1 MGWLRWIGG
10 AAVQVPDAPTA
21 PAFDAI
27 IDLSLDRLPS
37 GVGRDAAVDA
47 AIKAVGALP
56 GAGWISVQFH
66 RQTAPAAA
74 QVFPAGTSDK
84 QAGDAWQSLRLQ
96 VETTALQAVVALG
109 PTAAGIPPPPKLE
122 ATFAETLAQRRKLD
136 YGSALIQ
143 PGRRAGFA
151 ESMAAPFDALDK
163 LAALALLVSQS
174 SAIQSPVSKSTVSKS
189 PRAVPNAIAPEP
201 PDMEAGITIVARL
214 LGFVLPTDGRS
225 TATAAMQRFGSFA
238 AILAAPESELR
249 RVPGLGTH
257 GIAAIKLIHAAA
269 IRLAR
274 AGVTGQPLLENSER
288 LVAYLSAVL
297 ARERIEQFRI
307 LFLDE
312 RGMLRA
318 DEVQGTGTVNHTPVY
333 PREVVRRALELGAS
347 SLVLVHN
354 HPSGDPAPSEDDIDM
369 TRQISEAAEALSIAI
384 RDHYIIGNG
393 RWFSFR
399 EGGLLP

>member
-1 MGWLRWIGG
+1 MGWLRWRSGG
-10 AAVQVPDAPTA
+10 AAVQPAAA
-21 PAFDAI
+21 PAFDAL
-27 IDLSLDRLPS
+27 IDLSLDCLPS

-47 AIKAVGALP
+47 ATKAVAALP
-56 GAGWISVQFH
+56 GAGWISVALH
-66 RQTAPAAA
+66 RHTTPATA

-84 QAGDAWQSLRLQ
+84 PAGAEWQSLRLQ
-96 VETTALQAVVALG
+96 VVATALQAVVALG
-109 PTAAGIPPPPKLE
+109 PAAAGIPIPAKRE
-122 ATFAETLAQRRKLD
+122 ATFEETLAQRRTLD

-143 PGRRAGFA
+143 PGPRAGFA
-151 ESMAAPFDALDK
+151 ESMAATPFDALDK
-163 LAALALLVSQS
+163 LAALAMLVSQT
-174 SAIQSPVSKSTVSKS
+174 SAIQSSAGQSSAGQPSRAAPRPV
-189 PRAVPNAIAPEP
+189 APEP
-201 PDMEAGITIVARL
+201 PDMDAGVTIMARL

-269 IRLAR
+269 LRLAR
-274 AGVTGQPLLENSER
+274 AGVTGQPVLENSEL

-307 LFLDE
+307 LCLDD

-354 HPSGDPAPSEDDIDM
+354 HPSGDPTPSEDDIDM
-369 TRQISEAAEALSIAI
+369 TRQISEAAAALSIAI

>member
-1 MGWLRWIGG
+1 MGWRRWIGG
-10 AAVQVPDAPTA
+10 AVVQAPDAATT

-37 GVGRDAAVDA
+37 GVGRGAAVDA
-47 AIKAVGALP
+47 AIAAVGALP

-66 RQTAPAAA
+66 PQAAPAAA
-74 QVFPAGTSDK
+74 QVFPAGTNDK
-84 QAGDAWQSLRLQ
+84 QAGDVWQGLRLQ
-96 VETTALQAVVALG
+96 VEATALQAVAALG
-109 PTAAGIPPPPKLE
+109 PAADGIPPPKRE
-122 ATFAETLAQRRKLD
+122 ATFEETLAQRRRLD

-151 ESMAAPFDALDK
+151 EATAAPFDALDK

-174 SAIQSPVSKSTVSKS
+174 SAIQATASKPAVSKP
-189 PRAVPNAIAPEP
+189 PRAAPKPITPEP
-201 PDMEAGITIVARL
+201 PDMEDGITIVARL
-214 LGFVLPTDGRS
+214 LGFVLPSDGRS

-354 HPSGDPAPSEDDIDM
+354 HPSGDPAPSRDDIDM